1 VRPPIAVDSFDKM
14 SLSIGE
20 KLGPYEILAA
30 IGKGGMGEVYRARDT
45 RLNREV
51 AIKVSAERFSER
63 FEREARAIAAL
74 NHPNICH
81 LYDVG
86 PNYLVMEL
94 VEGPTLAERI
104 KEGAIPLEEAL
115 ATAGQIADALEAAH
129 EKGVVHR
136 DLKPGN
142 IKVKADGTVKV
153 LDFGLAKMG
162 GTPTVH
168 GDQSPT
174 LTMGETEA
182 GMILGT
188 ASYMSPEQ
196 AKGKTVDQR
205 ADIYAFG
212 VVLYEMLTGKR
223 LHNGETTTEVLASV
237 IKEEP
242 QWEKVPPRL
251 QRLLRRCLEKDPQ
264 KRLRHI
270 GDVMSLV
277 DDTPVAPVTAPG
289 TAEPRGRSR
298 TVFIL
303 VVACVL
309 GAVIVGLAVW
319 FLRPA
324 PPKPVTRFAM
334 YLPPGQR
341 IASARPEIAISPDG
355 TRLVY
360 AGGQPPAS
368 NLYLRAMDGLE
379 AQMIPGTQAASS
391 PFFSADGQ
399 SIGFFA
405 AGKLKK
411 VSLSGGPPV
420 SLADVSAGGGAVGA
434 SWGSRG
440 TIAFAPAPA
449 TPIQQVSEAGGN
461 MQPLT
466 RLEKGERRHFLP
478 EFLPDGTAVLFNIAS
493 GPNLLAPAGKLVV
506 QSMKTGERRDLLPL
520 GIFPHYAP
528 SGHIVYQQ
536 GGNLMAAP
544 FDLKRLVITGAAA
557 PVVEGVLPLQ
567 YSFSSTGSLV
577 YVSGASQAPQLR
589 LVWVDRKGAEQPL
602 PAPAHNYVMP
612 RISPDG
618 RRVAAAL
625 EEGDSHIWIYDLN
638 RDTLTRLTFQ
648 QGDNVDPLWT
658 PDGKRIV
665 FKGAENRLFWQPSDG
680 SGAAEALTSGPLST
694 NDIPSSWSPDGQ
706 ALAFVETIGTQGV
719 WILPLQDRKPQLFD
733 RGQTNETTPRFSP
746 DGRWIAYT
754 SGESGR
760 VEIYVRPYPGPGGKY
775 QISTEGGAEPVWN
788 PKGRELFYRSGNKM
802 MAVDVT
808 IQPAFSAGKPS
819 VLFEGAYVRTP
830 RSLPNYDVSPDG
842 QRFLMLE
849 GSEQGQAPTQI
860 NVVLNWFEEL
870 KRRVPSGTK

>member
-1 VRPPIAVDSFDKM
+1 M
-14 SLSIGE
+14 SISIGD
-20 KLGPYEILAA
+20 KLGPYEILEP

-45 RLNREV
+45 RLNRDV
-51 AIKVSAERFSER
+51 AVKVSAEQFSER
-63 FEREARAIAAL
+63 FEREARAIASL

-104 KEGAIPLEEAL
+104 KQSAIPFEEAL
-115 ATAGQIADALEAAH
+115 AIAGQIADALDAAH
-129 EKGVVHR
+129 EKGITHR

-142 IKVKADGTVKV
+142 IKIKPDGTVKV

-168 GDQSPT
+168 GDHSPT
-174 LTMGETEA
+174 LTMGQTEA

-196 AKGKTVDQR
+196 AKGKVVDQR
-205 ADIYAFG
+205 SDIYAFG

-223 LHNGETTTEVLASV
+223 LHHGETTTEVLASV

-242 QWEKVPPRL
+242 QWDNVPAQV

-277 DDTPVAPVTAPG
+277 DDTPVAPITAPA

-298 TVFIL
+298 TVF
-303 VVACVL
+303 VSAVACVL
-309 GAVIVGLAVW
+309 GAVVVGLSVW
-319 FLRPA
+319 FLKPT
-324 PPKPVTRFAM
+324 PPKPVSRFAM
-334 YLPPGQR
+334 SLPPGQR
-341 IASARPEIAISPDG
+341 LFTGRPELAISPDG
-355 TRLVY
+355 TRMVY
-360 AGGQPPAS
+360 AAGQNLNS
-368 NLYLRAMDGLE
+368 IQLYLRAMDGLD
-379 AQMIPGTQAASS
+379 ARAIPGTEVAAG
-391 PFFSADGQ
+391 PFFSPDGQ
-399 SIGFFA
+399 WIGFSA
-405 AGKLKK
+405 GGKLKK

-420 SLADVSAGGGAVGA
+420 SLADVAPAGGAFGANW
-434 SWGSRG
+434 SSQG
-440 TIAFAPAPA
+440 TIAFAPRVGS
-449 TPIQQVSEAGGN
+449 PIQQVSDAGGSV
-461 MQPLT
+461 QPLT
-466 RLEKGERRHFLP
+466 GLEKGILSGHGYPELLP
-478 EFLPDGTAVLFNIAS
+478 SGTGLLFSIFTGGANVRKI
-493 GPNLLAPAGKLVV
+493 VV
-506 QSMKTGERRDLLPL
+506 QSLKTGERRELLPSGDL
-520 GIFPHYAP
+520 PRYAP
-528 SGHIVYQQ
+528 SGHIVYLQ
-536 GGNLMAAP
+536 GANLMAVP
-544 FDLKRLVITGAAA
+544 FDLGRLAITGAAV
-557 PVVEGVLPLQ
+557 PVIEGVLPLQ
-567 YSFSSTGSLV
+567 YSFSSNGSLV
-577 YVSGASQAPQLR
+577 YVPGSSQAPQLK
-589 LVWVDRKGAEQPL
+589 LVWVDRKGGDQPL

-618 RRVAAAL
+618 RRVATAL
-625 EEGDSHIWIYDLN
+625 EEGDSQVWIYDLG
-638 RDTLTRLTFQ
+638 RDALTRLTFQ
-648 QGDNVDPLWT
+648 QGDNVDPVWM

-665 FKGAENRLFWQPSDG
+665 FKGAANRLFWQPSDG

-706 ALAFVETIGTQGV
+706 AMAIVETIGTQGV

-733 RGQTNETTPRFSP
+733 RGQTNETAPRFSP
-746 DGRWIAYT
+746 DGHWIAYT

-775 QISTEGGAEPVWN
+775 QISTEGGTEPVWN
-788 PKGRELFYRSGNKM
+788 PKGRELFYRAGNKM
-802 MAVDVT
+802 MAVEVAT
-808 IQPAFSAGKPS
+808 QPAFSAGKPK
-819 VLFEGAYVRTP
+819 VLFEGAYVATP

>member
-1 VRPPIAVDSFDKM
+1 MP
-14 SLSIGE
+14 LSKGD
-20 KLGPYEILAA
+20 KLGPYEILEP

-51 AIKVSAERFSER
+51 AVKVSAERFSER

-86 PNYLVMEL
+86 PNFLVMEL

-104 KEGAIPLEEAL
+104 KESAIPLEEAL
-115 ATAGQIADALEAAH
+115 AIAGQIADALDAAH

-142 IKVKADGTVKV
+142 IKVRPDGTVKV

-168 GDQSPT
+168 GDHSPT
-174 LTMGETEA
+174 LTMGQTEA

-196 AKGKTVDQR
+196 AKGKVVDQR
-205 ADIYAFG
+205 SDIYAFG

-223 LHNGETTTEVLASV
+223 LHQGETTTEVLASV

-242 QWEKVPPRL
+242 QWEKIPPQL

-270 GDVMSLV
+270 GDVMALV
-277 DDTPVAPVTAPG
+277 DETPRSSPTASQAESLRHRAWIVPVSALACLLAATVAA
-289 TAEPRGRSR
+289 
-298 TVFIL
+298 
-303 VVACVL
+303 
-309 GAVIVGLAVW
+309 LAVW
-319 FLRPA
+319 FLKPA
-324 PPKPVTRFAM
+324 ALKPVTRFAVS
-334 YLPPGQR
+334 LPPGHHLFVN
-341 IASARPEIAISPDG
+341 RPEIAISPDG

-360 AGGQPPAS
+360 SSGQSTAS
-368 NLYLRAMDGLE
+368 VQLYVRAMDGLE
-379 AQMIPGTQAASS
+379 ARAIPGTENATD
-391 PFFSADGQ
+391 PFFSPDGQ
-399 SIGFFA
+399 WIGFSA
-405 AGKLKK
+405 GGKLKK
-411 VSLSGGPPV
+411 VSLNGGPTV
-420 SLADVSAGGGAVGA
+420 SLADVAGGAGSFGA
-434 SWGSRG
+434 SWSSHG
-440 TIAFAPAPA
+440 TIAFAPRPA
-449 TPIQQVSEAGGN
+449 NPVQEVSDAGGN
-461 MQPLT
+461 IQPLT
-466 RLEKGERRHFLP
+466 RFEKGDSGHFLP
-478 EFLPDGTAVLFNIAS
+478 EFLPGDTGLLFDISTGTGLTAKVL
-493 GPNLLAPAGKLVV
+493 V
-506 QSMKTGERRDLLPL
+506 QSLKTGERRDLFQMGILPR
-520 GIFPHYAP
+520 YAP
-528 SGHIVYQQ
+528 SGHIVYLQ

-544 FDLKRLVITGAAA
+544 FDPKRLAVTGAAV
-557 PVVEGVLPLQ
+557 PVVEGVMPLQ

-577 YVSGASQAPQLR
+577 YVPGSSQAPQLK

-625 EEGDSHIWIYDLN
+625 EEADNQVWIYDLA
-638 RDTLTRLTFQ
+638 RDALTRLTFQ
-648 QGDNVDPLWT
+648 QGDNVDPAWT

-665 FKGAENRLFWQPSDG
+665 FKGAGNRLYWQPADG
-680 SGAAEALTSGPLST
+680 SGAAEALTSGPLSS
-694 NDIPSSWSPDGQ
+694 NDIPGSWSPDGQ
-706 ALAFVETIGTQGV
+706 SLAFVETIGVQTL

-733 RGQTNETTPRFSP
+733 RGETNETAPRFSP
-746 DGRWIAYT
+746 DGHWIAY
-754 SGESGR
+754 SSLESGR
-760 VEIYVRPYPGPGGKY
+760 SEVYVRPYPGPGGKY
-775 QISTEGGAEPVWN
+775 QISTEGGTEPMWN
-788 PKGRELFYRSGNKM
+788 PKGRELFYRAGNKM
-802 MAVDVT
+802 MAVEAAT
-808 IQPAFSAGKPS
+808 QPAFSAGKPT
-819 VLFEGAYVRTP
+819 VLFEGAYVPTP
-830 RSLPNYDVSPDG
+830 RSFPNYDVSADG

-849 GSEQGQAPTQI
+849 GSEQGQASTQI